1 VCLAPLLPESVYPLI
16 IIQRYG
22 VDRGLPYSVL
32 AFRLEKGEDEKKCLA
47 VKLKGEFIR
56 SGLYQDVNVKV
67 SYGTSLAPCV
77 PIDLNQ
83 SFFAARIFDVY
94 QKTPNIS

>member
-1 VCLAPLLPESVYPLI
+1 MQVEIRCVLSPLLLESVYPLALI

-22 VDRGLPYSVL
+22 VDRGIPYSVL

-67 SYGTSLAPCV
+67 SYGTSLAPCI
-77 PIDLNQ
+77 PID
-83 SFFAARIFDVY
+83 
-94 QKTPNIS
+94 PNRDCHG